1 MRLFAAAGRLRLSK
15 VSRNIVYNLA
25 GQVLTAILGFIA
37 FRYVF
42 RRVGDEA
49 IGIIYF
55 SLTLN
60 TVLCAVLELGIS
72 ATTVRQVSAH
82 FRDEP
87 DYIRDLIRTASLFY
101 WALYLA
107 AAVVLYAAAPL
118 LIANWVNVHTLDH
131 AVAVRVLRIVGIA
144 SLTVLPR
151 SLYTSVFR
159 GLERMELN
167 NAIDVVT
174 MGLQPIGTIV
184 ILVLGGGLS
193 EIAFWFA
200 CCFILSTL
208 AYLVVTGAVV
218 SWDALV
224 PMYSPSVVQRNV
236 GFSFHLMLISILA
249 VIQTQGDKLVVSKLL
264 PLGVFGYYAVAS
276 GLASKATVVIS
287 AIALAAS
294 PSLSGLFQRGDRAAL
309 LGQYRK
315 LHDLLCF
322 ATAPLFAAI
331 YFAAF
336 PIFRYLFNGDV
347 AQMLMGPMRFL
358 CLGFYLSGTLHVPY
372 AFSIAIGKPAITTRA
387 HLYALLISVPVTILA
402 TMRFGLIGAALSLV
416 LHDLVLYVYWI
427 PRICRECLEVPA
439 AQWYQH
445 IVKILALIGG
455 TYGVAWMLVA
465 SSGPLTLQRIAA
477 AYVAA
482 SLVFAL
488 GAYRMLDEELQA
500 SASRLLHAVTVRNAE
515 T

>member
-1 MRLFAAAGRLRLSK
+1 MRLSALFGRLQLSK
-15 VSRNIVYNLA
+15 VSRNIIYNLV
-25 GQVLTAILGFIA
+25 GQMLTAILGFVA

-42 RRVGDEA
+42 RRAGDEA

-72 ATTVRQVSAH
+72 ATTVREVSAR

-87 DYIRDLIRTASLFY
+87 EYIRDLIRTASLFY
-101 WALYLA
+101 WGLYAAAAAALY
-107 AAVVLYAAAPL
+107 YAAPL
-118 LIANWVNVHTLDH
+118 LIANWVNVTVLDH

-174 MGLQPIGTIV
+174 MGLQPIGTMTV
-184 ILVLGGGLS
+184 LALGGGLL
-193 EIAFWFA
+193 EVAYWFA

-208 AYLVVTGAVV
+208 AYLLMTGYVV
-218 SWDALV
+218 SWRALV
-224 PMYSPSVVQRNV
+224 PVYSPSVVQRNFR
-236 GFSFHLMLISILA
+236 FSFHLMVISILA

-264 PLGVFGYYAVAS
+264 PLGVFGYYAIAS
-276 GLASKATVVIS
+276 GLASKATLVIS

-294 PSLSGLFQRGDRAAL
+294 PSLSASFQSGNHVAL
-309 LGQYRK
+309 LAQYRK

-336 PIFRYLFNGDV
+336 PIFRYLFNGDI
-347 AQMLMGPMRFL
+347 AQMLMGPMTFL
-358 CLGFYLSGTLHVPY
+358 CLGFYLNGTLHVPY
-372 AFSIAIGKPAITTRA
+372 AFSIAVGKPAITVRA
-387 HLYALLISVPVTILA
+387 HIYALVIGLPITVLA
-402 TMRFGLIGAALSLV
+402 TLRFGLIGAALSLM
-416 LHDLVLYVYWI
+416 LHDLILYVYWI
-427 PRICRECLEVPA
+427 PRICRECLGVPI

-445 IVKILALIGG
+445 ILKILALIGG
-455 TYGVAWMLVA
+455 TYGIAWVLVA
-465 SSGPLTLQRIAA
+465 SSGPLTLQRVAL

-482 SLVFAL
+482 SLVFL
-488 GAYRMLDEELQA
+488 IGAYHMVDDELHA
-500 SASRLLHAVTVRNAE
+500 SALRLLRAFTVRNAE